1 MPAVLDRIIRTG
13 TKWNRNEVEI
23 ALRQIALRQI
33 APRQIAPRQF
43 SRICRVCPNGV

>member
-1 MPAVLDRIIRTG
+1 LMPAVLDRIIRTG

-23 ALRQIALRQI
+23 ALRQIA
-33 APRQIAPRQF
+33 PRQF